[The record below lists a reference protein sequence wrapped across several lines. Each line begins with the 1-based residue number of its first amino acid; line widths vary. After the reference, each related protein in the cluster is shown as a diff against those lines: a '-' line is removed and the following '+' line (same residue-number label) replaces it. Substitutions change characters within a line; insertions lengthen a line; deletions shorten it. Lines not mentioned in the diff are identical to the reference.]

1 MQIFT
6 VTQPKRLDEIVF
18 QYYGTLQ
25 HLTSV
30 IEDNQH
36 LINKVVLDVG
46 DKVNLG
52 EFEVVP
58 SISKTKTL
66 WD

>member
-52 EFEVVP
+52 EFEVAP
-58 SISKTKTL
+58 PISKTKTL

>member
-18 QYYGTLQ
+18 QHYGSLH

-30 IEDNQH
+30 IADNQH
-36 LINKVVLDVG
+36 LINKVVLEVG